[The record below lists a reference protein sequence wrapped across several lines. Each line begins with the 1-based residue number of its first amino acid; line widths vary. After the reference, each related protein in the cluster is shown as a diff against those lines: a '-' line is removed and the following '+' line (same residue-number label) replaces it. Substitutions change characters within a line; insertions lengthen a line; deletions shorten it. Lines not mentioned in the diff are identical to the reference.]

1 MKKNAGVYTNDKN
14 RPRQDLVISGRVEK
28 FATIRPQH
36 VSLRGYA
43 GDSVQ
48 GKVTII
54 PEKKY
59 SFKILDARAQNG
71 KHINIKLDEIKK
83 SGSQAYEL
91 KIENL
96 KQETGRYYDT
106 IILTT
111 DSQIRP
117 ELNVRVY
124 GYLRARKSE

>member
-1 MKKNAGVYTNDKN
+1 MKKTAGVYTNDRS
-14 RPRQDLVISGRVEK
+14 RPRQDLVISGPVEK

-36 VSLRGYA
+36 ISLRGYA
-43 GDSVQ
+43 GDAIKS
-48 GKVTII
+48 KVTII

-59 SFKILDARAQNG
+59 AFRILNARATNG
-71 KHINIKLDEIKK
+71 DNINIKLDEVKK
-83 SGSQAYEL
+83 SGGQAYEL
-91 KIENL
+91 NVENL
-96 KQETGRYYDT
+96 KNETGRYYDT

-117 ELNVRVY
+117 ELSVRVY

>member
-1 MKKNAGVYTNDKN
+1 MKKTAGVYTNDRS
-14 RPRQDLVISGRVEK
+14 RPRQDLVISGPVEK

-36 VSLRGYA
+36 ISLRGYA
-43 GDSVQ
+43 GDAIKS
-48 GKVTII
+48 KVTII

-59 SFKILDARAQNG
+59 AFRILNARAING
-71 KHINIKLDEIKK
+71 GNINIKLGEVKK
-83 SGSQAYEL
+83 SGGQAYEL
-91 KIENL
+91 NVENL
-96 KQETGRYYDT
+96 KKETGRYYDT

-117 ELNVRVY
+117 ELSVRVY

>member
-1 MKKNAGVYTNDKN
+1 MKKTAGVYTNDRS
-14 RPRQDLVISGRVEK
+14 RPRQDLVISGPVEK

-36 VSLRGYA
+36 ISLRGYA
-43 GDSVQ
+43 GDAIKS
-48 GKVTII
+48 KVTII

-59 SFKILDARAQNG
+59 AFRILNARAKNG
-71 KHINIKLDEIKK
+71 DNINIKLGEFKK
-83 SGSQAYEL
+83 SGGQAYEL
-91 KIENL
+91 NVENL
-96 KQETGRYYDT
+96 KKETGRYYDT

-117 ELNVRVY
+117 ELSVRVY

>member
-1 MKKNAGVYTNDKN
+1 MNKTAGVYTNDPN
-14 RPRQDLVISGRVEK
+14 RPRHDLVVGGAVEK

-43 GDSVQ
+43 GDSIK

-59 SFKILDARAQNG
+59 PFKIIDARAKNG
-71 KHINIKLDEIKK
+71 TNINIQLDAVTK
-83 SGSQAYEL
+83 SSAQAYEL

-96 KQETGRYYDT
+96 RQETGRYYDT
-106 IILTT
+106 IILKT
-111 DSQIRP
+111 DSSVRPQI
-117 ELNVRVY
+117 NVKVY

>member
-1 MKKNAGVYTNDKN
+1 MKKTAGVYTNDRS
-14 RPRQDLVISGRVEK
+14 RPRQDLVISGPVEK

-36 VSLRGYA
+36 ISLRGYA
-43 GDSVQ
+43 GDAIKS
-48 GKVTII
+48 KVTII

-59 SFKILDARAQNG
+59 AFRILNARAING
-71 KHINIKLDEIKK
+71 DNINIKLDEVKK
-83 SGSQAYEL
+83 SGGQAYEL
-91 KIENL
+91 NVENL
-96 KQETGRYYDT
+96 KKETGRYYDT

-117 ELNVRVY
+117 ELSVRVY

>member
-1 MKKNAGVYTNDKN
+1 MKKTAGVYTNDKS
-14 RPRQDLVISGRVEK
+14 RPRQDLVISGPVEK

-43 GDSVQ
+43 GDSIK
-48 GKVTII
+48 GMVTII

-59 SFKILDARAQNG
+59 PFKILDARVQNG
-71 KHINIKLDEIKK
+71 KNINIQLDEVKK
-83 SGSQAYEL
+83 SSGRAYEL
-91 KIENL
+91 KVENL
-96 KQETGRYYDT
+96 RQKTGRYYDT
-106 IILTT
+106 IILKT
-111 DSQIRP
+111 DSKVRP

>member
-1 MKKNAGVYTNDKN
+1 MKKTAGVYTNDRS
-14 RPRQDLVISGRVEK
+14 RPRQDLVISGPVEK

-43 GDSVQ
+43 GDVIKS
-48 GKVTII
+48 KVTII

-59 SFKILDARAQNG
+59 AFRILNARAING
-71 KHINIKLDEIKK
+71 DNINIKLGEVKK
-83 SGSQAYEL
+83 SGGPAYEL
-91 KIENL
+91 NVENL
-96 KQETGRYYDT
+96 KKETGRYYDT

-117 ELNVRVY
+117 ELSVRVY

>member
-1 MKKNAGVYTNDKN
+1 MKKTAGVYTNDIYS
-14 RPRQDLVISGRVEK
+14 PRQDLVILGLVEK
-28 FATIRPQH
+28 FATSRPQY

-43 GDSVQ
+43 GDAIK

-59 SFKILDARAQNG
+59 PFKILEARAENG
-71 KHINIKLDEIKK
+71 KHFSFKLDEVKK

-91 KIENL
+91 NIENL
-96 KQETGRYYDT
+96 TQKSGRYYDS

-117 ELNVRVY
+117 VLNVKVF

>member
-1 MKKNAGVYTNDKN
+1 MKKGANVYTNDKN
-14 RPRQDLVISGRVEK
+14 LPRQSLIISGSVDN
-28 FATIRPQH
+28 FASIRPQY

-43 GDSVQ
+43 GDSIKS
-48 GKVTII
+48 KVTII

-59 SFKILDARAQNG
+59 SFKILDVRAKNG
-71 KHINIKLDEIKK
+71 KHFSFKLDEVKK
-83 SGSQAYEL
+83 SGGQAYEL
-91 KIENL
+91 NIENL
-96 KQETGRYYDT
+96 TQKSGRYYDT

-117 ELNVRVY
+117 ELNVKVY